1 MSGGTTKTHYMLF
14 ERIAP
19 DPQLADFIECYW
31 IVEDASAEIRK
42 QKIIPDGFTEIIFH
56 LADPYRICLNG
67 SWQLQSRSLLAG
79 QIRKCFFL
87 ENTGASIII
96 GIKLKPTAL
105 THLYQLN
112 MSLLTDDVVDIH
124 EVIGGKFH
132 GVEQSIRSATQH
144 SERITTLNNYFRG
157 ITGDIKKE
165 TYAVDRAIDLIGKE
179 HGMVTMAA
187 LCEVASVKERQLENL
202 FKEWVGLPPKFFTR
216 MIRFN
221 YIFELVN
228 ENKQNWSDLA
238 YEAAYYDQS
247 HFIRNFK
254 SFTGENPT
262 DYAFEER
269 NIANF
274 FLKKK

>member
-1 MSGGTTKTHYMLF
+1 MLF

-31 IVEDASAEIRK
+31 IVEDVSVEIRK

-56 LADPYRICLNG
+56 LADPYRICLND

-79 QIRKCFFL
+79 QIRKYFFL
-87 ENTGASIII
+87 ENTGTSIII

-105 THLYQLN
+105 THLYQLKMN
-112 MSLLTDDVVDIH
+112 ELTNYVLDIR
-124 EVIGGKFH
+124 EVLGDKFQA
-132 GVEQSIRSATQH
+132 VEQSIRSATQH
-144 SERITTLNNYFRG
+144 SERIAALNNYFRM
-157 ITGDIKKE
+157 ITGGVKKE
-165 TYAVDRAIDLIGKE
+165 THAVDRAIDLIRKE
-179 HGMVTMAA
+179 HGMVTMAT

-262 DYAFEER
+262 DYAFDEQ
-269 NIANF
+269 NMANF